1 MIIPRVPTQH
11 RRLLPDRRL
20 SGPTPWVIAILMM
33 LTLLAAAA
41 GVGLAR
47 SANAIGSAIAGRVTV
62 QIVTPNPVTRAEQ
75 AAALRRA
82 AAAQPFVLSAR
93 AVDREELQ
101 ATLGQWFGSEAS
113 GGGGDDP
120 VLNSLPLPALVDIDF
135 VGENRS
141 RHMEQLRALVAAEA
155 PGARIIPHAEWLGPV
170 AQLIG
175 SLAWIA
181 GGLVLLMTLASAAVV
196 IMTARAALGT
206 HFATIE
212 MLHLIGAT
220 DRQITRLFQRRI
232 AIDTAYGIAL
242 GTVVAAAILL
252 LIGWQWAG
260 ITSGLAA
267 TASLGPTGWA
277 LLLALPLLAIA
288 LAALTARQTL
298 LAALKKIL

>member
-1 MIIPRVPTQH
+1 MIIPRVPVQH

-33 LTLLAAAA
+33 LTLLAAA

-47 SANAIGSAIAGRVTV
+47 SANAIGAAIAGRVTV
-62 QIVTPNPVTRAEQ
+62 QIVTANPVTRAEQ

-93 AVDREELQ
+93 SVEPEELQ
-101 ATLGQWFGSEAS
+101 ATLGQWFGVAE
-113 GGGGDDP
+113 GDDP
-120 VLNSLPLPALVDIDF
+120 VLKSLPLPALVDIDF
-135 VGENRS
+135 VGEDRTDPM
-141 RHMEQLRALVAAEA
+141 RQLEALVAREA

-170 AQLIG
+170 ARLIR

-181 GGLVLLMTLASAAVV
+181 GGMVVLMTLASAAVV
-196 IMTARAALGT
+196 IMTARAALAT
-206 HFATIE
+206 HFPTIE
-212 MLHLIGAT
+212 MLHMIGAT

-252 LIGWQWAG
+252 LIGLQWSGVTA
-260 ITSGLAA
+260 GLAA
-267 TASLGPTGWA
+267 TASLGPAGWA

>member
-1 MIIPRVPTQH
+1 MIIPRVPVQH

-62 QIVTPNPVTRAEQ
+62 QIVTPNPVTRAQQ

-101 ATLGQWFGSEAS
+101 ATLGQWFGSADR
-113 GGGGDDP
+113 DDP

-141 RHMEQLRALVAAEA
+141 RHMERLRALVATEA

-170 AQLIG
+170 ARLIG

-260 ITSGLAA
+260 ITSGLTA

>member
-1 MIIPRVPTQH
+1 MIIPRVPVQH
-11 RRLLPDRRL
+11 RRLLPEHRL

-47 SANAIGSAIAGRVTV
+47 SANAIGAAIAGRVTV
-62 QIVTPNPVTRAEQ
+62 QIVTANPVVRAEQ
-75 AAALRRA
+75 AAALRRR
-82 AAAQPFVLSAR
+82 AAAQSFVRSAR
-93 AVDREELQ
+93 SVDQQELR
-101 ATLGQWFGSEAS
+101 ATLGQWFGSEE

-120 VLNSLPLPALVDIDF
+120 VLKSLPLPALVDIDF
-135 VGENRS
+135 VGEQRAG
-141 RHMEQLRALVAAEA
+141 HMQALRTLVAEEA

-170 AQLIG
+170 AQLIR
-175 SLAWIA
+175 SLAWVA
-181 GGLVLLMTLASAAVV
+181 GALVVLMTLASAAVV

-206 HFATIE
+206 HYATIE

-242 GTVVAAAILL
+242 GSVVAAAILL
-252 LIGWQWAG
+252 LIGWQWSG
-260 ITSGLAA
+260 VTSGLAA

>member
-1 MIIPRVPTQH
+1 MIIPRVPVQH
-11 RRLLPDRRL
+11 RRLLLDRRL

-47 SANAIGSAIAGRVTV
+47 SANAIGEAIAGRVTV
-62 QIVTPNPVTRAEQ
+62 QIVTANPVTRAEQ

-93 AVDREELQ
+93 SVEQEELQ
-101 ATLGQWFGSEAS
+101 ATLGQWFGSAE
-113 GGGGDDP
+113 GDDP
-120 VLNSLPLPALVDIDF
+120 VLKSLPLPALVDIDF
-135 VGENRS
+135 VGENRTG
-141 RHMEQLRALVAAEA
+141 HMRELQRLVAREA

-170 AQLIG
+170 ARLIR

-181 GGLVLLMTLASAAVV
+181 GGLVVLMTLASAAIV

-206 HFATIE
+206 HYTTIE

-232 AIDTAYGIAL
+232 AIDTAYGIVL
-242 GTVVAAAILL
+242 GSVVAAAILL

-260 ITSGLAA
+260 VTSGLAA
-267 TASLGPTGWA
+267 TASFGPAGWA
-277 LLLALPLLAIA
+277 LLLGLPLLAIA

>member
-1 MIIPRVPTQH
+1 MIIPRVPVQH

-62 QIVTPNPVTRAEQ
+62 QIVTPNPVTRAQQ

-101 ATLGQWFGSEAS
+101 ATLGQWFGSVDR
-113 GGGGDDP
+113 DDP

-135 VGENRS
+135 VGENRN

-170 AQLIG
+170 ARLIG

-242 GTVVAAAILL
+242 GTVVAATILL

>member
-1 MIIPRVPTQH
+1 MIIPRVPVQH

-20 SGPTPWVIAILMM
+20 SGPTPWVVAILMM

-47 SANAIGSAIAGRVTV
+47 SANAIGDAIAGRVTV
-62 QIVTPNPVTRAEQ
+62 QIVTANPVTRAEQ

-82 AAAQPFVLSAR
+82 AAAQPFVRSAQS
-93 AVDREELQ
+93 VEREELQ
-101 ATLGQWFGSEAS
+101 AMLGQWFGSE
-113 GGGGDDP
+113 GNGDGGDDP
-120 VLNSLPLPALVDIDF
+120 VLKSLPLPALVDIDF
-135 VGENRS
+135 VSKDRAG
-141 RHMEQLRALVAAEA
+141 HMEALRALVAREA

-170 AQLIG
+170 AQLIR

-181 GGLVLLMTLASAAVV
+181 GAMVLLMTAASAAVV

-206 HFATIE
+206 HYATIE
-212 MLHLIGAT
+212 MLHMIGAT

-242 GTVVAAAILL
+242 GSAVAAAILL
-252 LIGWQWAG
+252 LIGWQWSGVTA
-260 ITSGLAA
+260 GLAA
-267 TASLGPTGWA
+267 TASLGPAGWA

>member
-1 MIIPRVPTQH
+1 MIFARVPVQH

-33 LTLLAAAA
+33 LTLLAAAG

-47 SANAIGSAIAGRVTV
+47 SADAIGEAIAGRVTV
-62 QIVTPNPVTRAEQ
+62 QIITANPVLRAEQ

-82 AAAQPFVLSAR
+82 AAAQPFVRSAR
-93 AVDREELQ
+93 AVDPAELQ
-101 ATLGQWFGSEAS
+101 ATLGQWFGTAD
-113 GGGGDDP
+113 GDDP
-120 VLNSLPLPALVDIDF
+120 VLRSLPMPALVDVDF
-135 VGENRS
+135 VGEDRS
-141 RHMEQLRALVAAEA
+141 GHMGQLRALVAREA
-155 PGARIIPHAEWLGPV
+155 PGARVIPHADWLGPV
-170 AQLIG
+170 ARLIR

-181 GGLVLLMTLASAAVV
+181 GGLVILMTLASAAVV

-206 HFATIE
+206 HYATIE

-220 DRQITRLFQRRI
+220 DQQIARLFQRRI
-232 AIDTAYGIAL
+232 TIDTAYGVAL
-242 GTVVAAAILL
+242 GTAVAAAILL
-252 LIGWQWAG
+252 LIGWQWSRV
-260 ITSGLAA
+260 TSGLAA
-267 TASLGPTGWA
+267 TASLGPIGWA

>member
-1 MIIPRVPTQH
+1 MIIPRVPIQH

-41 GVGLAR
+41 GIGLAR
-47 SANAIGSAIAGRVTV
+47 SANAIGDAIAGRVTV

-75 AAALRRA
+75 ALALRRA
-82 AAAQPFVLSAR
+82 AATEPYVRAAR
-93 AVDREELQ
+93 AVEPAELL
-101 ATLGQWFGSEAS
+101 ATLGQWFGGEN
-113 GGGGDDP
+113 GDDP
-120 VLNSLPLPALVDIDF
+120 VLKSLPLPALVDVDF
-135 VGENRS
+135 VGGERA
-141 RHMEQLRALVAAEA
+141 RQLEQLRALVAEIA

-170 AQLIG
+170 ARLIR
-175 SLAWIA
+175 SLAWVA
-181 GGLVLLMTLASAAVV
+181 GALVVLMVLASAAVV

-206 HFATIE
+206 HYATIE

-220 DRQITRLFQRRI
+220 DRQIARLFQRRI

-242 GTVVAAAILL
+242 GTAVAAAILL
-252 LIGWQWAG
+252 LIGWQWARV
-260 ITSGLAA
+260 TAGLAA
-267 TASLGPTGWA
+267 TASLGATGWA

>member
-1 MIIPRVPTQH
+1 MIIPRVPVQH
-11 RRLLPDRRL
+11 RRLLPEPRL

-33 LTLLAAAA
+33 LTLLSAAA

-47 SANAIGSAIAGRVTV
+47 SADAIGQAIAGRVTV
-62 QIVTPNPVTRAEQ
+62 QIVTANPVTRSEQ
-75 AAALRRA
+75 AAELRRTA
-82 AAAQPFVLSAR
+82 AAEPYVRAAR
-93 AVDREELQ
+93 RVERDELL
-101 ATLGQWFGSEAS
+101 ATLGQWL
-113 GGGGDDP
+113 GGAGGDDP
-120 VLNSLPLPALVDIDF
+120 VLKSLPLPALVDIDL
-135 VGENRS
+135 GGGGSGDRA
-141 RHMEQLRALVAAEA
+141 RQLDRLKTLVERIA
-155 PGARIIPHAEWLGPV
+155 PGARVIPHAEWLAPV
-170 AQLIG
+170 ARLIR

-181 GGLVLLMTLASAAVV
+181 GGLVLLMVLASAAVV

-206 HFATIE
+206 HYATIE

-242 GTVVAAAILL
+242 GTIVAAAILL
-252 LIGWQWAG
+252 LIGWQWSDV
-260 ITSGLAA
+260 TSGLAA
-267 TASLGPTGWA
+267 TASLGTGGWA

>member
-1 MIIPRVPTQH
+1 MIIPRVPVQH
-11 RRLLPDRRL
+11 RRLLPDHRL

-47 SANAIGSAIAGRVTV
+47 SANAIGDAIAGRVTV
-62 QIVTPNPVTRAEQ
+62 QIVTANPVTRAEQ
-75 AAALRRA
+75 ARALRHRV
-82 AAAQPFVLSAR
+82 AAQSFVLAAR
-93 AVDREELQ
+93 PVEPEELR
-101 ATLGQWFGSEAS
+101 ATLGQWFGSAE
-113 GGGGDDP
+113 GDDP
-120 VLNSLPLPALVDIDF
+120 VLKSLPLPALIDIDF
-135 VGENRS
+135 VGENRTS
-141 RHMEQLRALVAAEA
+141 HMRALRALVAEEA

-170 AQLIG
+170 ARLIR
-175 SLAWIA
+175 SLAFVA
-181 GGLVLLMTLASAAVV
+181 GALVLLMALASAAVV

-206 HFATIE
+206 HYATIE

-242 GTVVAAAILL
+242 GTAVATAILL
-252 LIGWQWAG
+252 LIGGQWAG
-260 ITSGLAA
+260 VTSGLAA
-267 TASLGPTGWA
+267 TASLGPAGWS

-298 LAALKKIL
+298 LSALKKIL

>member
-1 MIIPRVPTQH
+1 MIIPRVPVQH
-11 RRLLPDRRL
+11 RRLLPDHRL

-47 SANAIGSAIAGRVTV
+47 SANAIGDAIAGRVTV
-62 QIVTPNPVTRAEQ
+62 QIVTANPVTRAEQ

-101 ATLGQWFGSEAS
+101 AMLGQWFGGEGN
-113 GGGGDDP
+113 GGGGDDA
-120 VLNSLPLPALVDIDF
+120 VLKSLPLPALVDIDF
-135 VGENRS
+135 VGEDRS
-141 RHMEQLRALVAAEA
+141 GHMRALETLVAREA

-170 AQLIG
+170 ARLIR
-175 SLAWIA
+175 SLAWVA
-181 GGLVLLMTLASAAVV
+181 GAMVLLMTLASAAVV

-242 GTVVAAAILL
+242 GSLVAAAILL
-252 LIGWQWAG
+252 LIGWQWSG
-260 ITSGLAA
+260 VTSGLAA
-267 TASLGPTGWA
+267 TASLGPAGWV

>member
-1 MIIPRVPTQH
+1 MIIPHVPAQH

-20 SGPTPWVIAILMM
+20 SGPTPWVIAILML

-41 GVGLAR
+41 GMGLAR

-62 QIVTPNPVTRAEQ
+62 QIVTANPITRAEQ

-82 AAAQPFVLSAR
+82 ASAQPFVREAR
-93 AVDREELQ
+93 SVEQAELK
-101 ATLGQWFGSEAS
+101 ATLGQWFGSAE
-113 GGGGDDP
+113 GDDP
-120 VLNSLPLPALVDIDF
+120 VLQSLPLPALVDIDF
-135 VGENRS
+135 VGEDRAG
-141 RHMEQLRALVAAEA
+141 HMSQLRALVAREA

-170 AQLIG
+170 ARLIR
-175 SLAWIA
+175 SLAWVA
-181 GGLVLLMTLASAAVV
+181 GALVVLMTLASAAVV

-206 HFATIE
+206 HYATIE

-220 DRQITRLFQRRI
+220 DQQITRLFQRRI

-242 GTVVAAAILL
+242 GTAVAALILL
-252 LIGWQWAG
+252 LIGWQWSG

-267 TASLGPTGWA
+267 TASLGATGWA

-298 LAALKKIL
+298 LAALQKIL

>member
-1 MIIPRVPTQH
+1 MIIPRIPVQH

-20 SGPTPWVIAILMM
+20 SGPTPWVVAILML

-47 SANAIGSAIAGRVTV
+47 SATAIGDAIAGRVTV
-62 QIVTPNPVTRAEQ
+62 QIVTANPAARAEQ
-75 AAALRRA
+75 ATALRRA
-82 AAAQPFVLSAR
+82 ASAQPFVRSAR
-93 AVDREELQ
+93 AVEQAELR
-101 ATLGQWFGSEAS
+101 ATLGQWFGSAE
-113 GGGGDDP
+113 GDDP
-120 VLNSLPLPALVDIDF
+120 VLQSLPLPALVDVDF
-135 VGENRS
+135 AGGDRTDHI
-141 RHMEQLRALVAAEA
+141 RQLRALVAREA

-170 AQLIG
+170 ARLIR

-181 GGLVLLMTLASAAVV
+181 GALVVLMTAASAAVV

-206 HFATIE
+206 HYTTIE

-220 DRQITRLFQRRI
+220 DQQIARLFQRRI

-242 GTVVAAAILL
+242 GSAVAAALL
-252 LIGWQWAG
+252 LLVGWQWSRM
-260 ITSGLAA
+260 TSGLAA
-267 TASLGPTGWA
+267 TASLGAAGWA